1 MGATSIRKTDITF
14 VGRTL
19 DIDTDG
25 NFKLA
30 GTAVTATA
38 AELNSL
44 DDYTGD
50 TADLN
55 LLDGVTATTAE
66 INLLDGFVAAATIN
80 TTGKAAQV
88 GGADSRVVKVV
99 LQDLNGAAVA
109 ARSGVLAY
117 ISSDAEGIVAAG
129 QTSLAISSTGAAYDV
144 GFLIQLEQYKAYQLI
159 SSSAGDGVIN
169 VDISTSDTS
178 SARYLNLILPDGTRV
193 TSSLIVFTT

>member
-1 MGATSIRKTDITF
+1 MGTSRIRKTDIIF

-30 GTAVTATA
+30 GTAVTADA
-38 AELNSL
+38 GELNIME
-44 DDYTGD
+44 GV
-50 TADLN
+50 TATYDELN
-55 LLDGVTATTAE
+55 LLENVTATTAE
-66 INLLDGFVAAATIN
+66 INLLDGFVAAATIS

-88 GGADSRVVKVV
+88 AGADSRVVKIV

-109 ARSGVLAY
+109 ARNSVLAY
-117 ISSDAEGIVAAG
+117 ISSDSEGIVAAG

-144 GFLIQLEQYKAYQLI
+144 GFLIQLTQYKAYQLI